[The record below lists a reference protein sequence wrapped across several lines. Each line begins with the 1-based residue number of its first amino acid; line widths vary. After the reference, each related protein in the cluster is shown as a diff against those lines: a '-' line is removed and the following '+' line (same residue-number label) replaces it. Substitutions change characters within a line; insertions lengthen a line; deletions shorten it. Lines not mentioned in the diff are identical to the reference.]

1 MSLRVAY
8 DLIKYYSQSPRQKY
22 TKTITTND
30 TGAYYLWYGFRSVV
44 EKHIVLRCGFVNS
57 LTIDLPKRYYRHRW
71 AFGQTHLNVTMFVPT
86 KHITVPE
93 HFERNRI
100 LYFMTGVQRRGKT
113 MRQLSSCQ
121 KVTKEKNLKTLPT
134 YIYSY
139 VEKRIK
145 YENSLHCRRQP
156 RPSHSFRR
164 CTSRWYITLLLYC
177 CVCVCPSRRRAH
189 NGELINSGLSR
200 LPRAAC
206 IQEVYIYMMCVTATV
221 YI

>member
-1 MSLRVAY
+1 MGLWTNALKRHYVCA
-8 DLIKYYSQSPRQKY
+8 D
-22 TKTITTND
+22 KT
-30 TGAYYLWYGFRSVV
+30 
-44 EKHIVLRCGFVNS
+44 
-57 LTIDLPKRYYRHRW
+57 YYR
-71 AFGQTHLNVTMFVPT
+71 
-86 KHITVPE
+86 PE

-121 KVTKEKNLKTLPT
+121 KVTKEKTWKRYLP
-134 YIYSY
+134 IYSY
-139 VEKRIK
+139 IEKRIK

-164 CTSRWYITLLLYC
+164 FTSRWYITLLLYC

-200 LPRAAC
+200 LPRATC
-206 IQEVYIYMMCVTATV
+206 IQEVYIYIWYVWRQPCIYNNISLSIKRQVRLLDARLSERDTARNCKREYDTGAGKGGHLIVKACKRCVRMHQV
-221 YI
+221 